1 MMILDVINRLMMQ
14 SMLGMVIVLWMVV
27 VWLLIMVVLMVVVE
41 QWRRRQRRLVDIRR
55 FSLELFVVDSTFV
68 LFLLF
73 VGLTPA
79 DLVLDVTLV
88 AAALK
93 GLKMMVVVR

>member
-41 QWRRRQRRLVDIRR
+41 QWRRR
-55 FSLELFVVDSTFV
+55 
-68 LFLLF
+68 
-73 VGLTPA
+73 
-79 DLVLDVTLV
+79 
-88 AAALK
+88 
-93 GLKMMVVVR
+93 